1 VNDLSNAQLLAELRA
16 ICGGHER
23 AVELLDEVGN
33 RLDDEPW
40 VLPTLVV
47 ATLKEVVAKA
57 GRNTIEAVERRC
69 RFAHRVWLDKYG
81 PYNADQ
87 GEYETQLMCWVIR
100 DSGGNYGRL
109 YAGFDRIINH
119 ENVDLGFK
127 KRKGDV
133 PVVQFDAM
141 ELLT

>member
-1 VNDLSNAQLLAELRA
+1 VSDLSNAQLLAELRA

-23 AVELLDEVGN
+23 AVELLDEVGT

-40 VLPTLVV
+40 VVPTLVIG
-47 ATLKEVVAKA
+47 TLKDVFPKA
-57 GRNTIEAVERRC
+57 GKRTIEGVERRC

-81 PYNADQ
+81 PFNADQ
-87 GEYETQLMCWVIR
+87 GEYETELMCFAIR
-100 DSGGNYGRL
+100 DSGGDYARL
-109 YAGFDRIINH
+109 YAGYDRLINH

-133 PVVQFDAM
+133 PVVTFDAM
-141 ELLT
+141 ELLQ